1 MNGQAFPLE
10 RVAIAGVAV
19 LLLILAGVIWLGFA
33 NERLRQQMTALD
45 AAVAAIPPTT
55 PATDVS
61 DLAAQVKATR
71 EAVDKLAARVD
82 TLRGRDDAKAL
93 DRLAGEIRAVGA
105 KVDALAAARNSAAK
119 NEKTQKNTSSSTPRR
134 APVIQEEPPRP
145 FYGPGYPAWPGY

>member
-19 LLLILAGVIWLGFA
+19 LLLTLAGVVWLGFA
-33 NERLRQQMTALD
+33 NERLRQQVTALD
-45 AAVAAIPPTT
+45 AAVAAIPPAA

-61 DLAAQVKATR
+61 GLAAQVKATR
-71 EAVDKLAARVD
+71 EAVDKLAARVEA
-82 TLRGRDDAKAL
+82 LRGRDDAKAL

-105 KVDALAAARNSAAK
+105 KVEALAAARKSAPK
-119 NEKTQKNTSSSTPRR
+119 NEKTQKNTPPSTPRR
-134 APVIQEEPPRP
+134 APATQEEAPRP